1 MKKLFFLFSLAFIA
15 ALAGCQK
22 NEDKNENVIF
32 DESHPFAI
40 SPDVEWAVITE
51 PYVGFHEEADRNSS
65 SNSYCRKG
73 EILQVEGFSINEEH
87 EAWYL
92 FKKGWIPASSLVV
105 YKNRYKAE
113 AAVKL
118 SSEN

>member
-1 MKKLFFLFSLAFIA
+1 MKKLIFLLAIFNIVFFS
-15 ALAGCQK
+15 GCQK
-22 NEDKNENVIF
+22 NDEKNENIVF

-51 PYVGFHEEADRNSS
+51 PYVGFHENNSRSSS

-73 EILQVEGFSINEEH
+73 EIFQVIGFSINDEH
-87 EAWYL
+87 EKWYL
-92 FKKGWIPASSLVV
+92 FEKGWIPSASLTI

-113 AAVKL
+113 SAVKQA
-118 SSEN
+118 ENN

>member
-1 MKKLFFLFSLAFIA
+1 MKKLIFLLSLSFIF
-15 ALAGCQK
+15 ALSSCQK
-22 NEDKNENVIF
+22 NDDKSESVLF
-32 DESHPFAI
+32 DESHPYAI

-51 PYVGFHEEADRNSS
+51 PYVGFHEEANRNSS

-87 EAWYL
+87 ETWYL
-92 FKKGWIPASSLVV
+92 FEKGWIPASSLVV

-113 AAVKL
+113 SAVKL
-118 SSEN
+118 SSGN